1 MRKLFVPIF
10 VLLVLFIGCSDNKVI
25 IDETHEFADG
35 KWKRFEPEV
44 FKFDITDTAA
54 CYDIYF
60 NFRIDTSVFRSDNMP
75 FIITLMEREDYKRN
89 LTTEIAIR
97 DKRGIWLG
105 NPIGAYYEYNRK
117 VREYFFFNAS
127 GPHEMQIKNG
137 SQYYEAEG
145 FMSFG
150 IKIVKV
156 NMDLKIE

>member
-1 MRKLFVPIF
+1 MKKI
-10 VLLVLFIGCSDNKVI
+10 LLLATITIGLLAACSENKVI

-60 NFRIDTSVFRSDNMP
+60 KFRIDTSVFRSDNMP
-75 FIITLMEREDYKRN
+75 FIITLMERDDYKRN

-105 NPIGAYYEYNRK
+105 NPLGAYYEYNRK

-127 GPHEMQIKNG
+127 GPHEIQIKNG
-137 SQYYEAEG
+137 SQYFEAEG

-150 IKIVKV
+150 IKIEKV